1 MADLFAQSQLTV
13 FQLPELAVG
22 ATPHNDTY
30 KSFYLNE
37 LVALEASAKRCL
49 TPTRYLRP
57 LGRDGSISLP
67 DIILDISSFY
77 LFAHKTLVST
87 VFVVFQTLPH
97 RLRQGVSLKGFTN
110 FATNV
115 ADKKNHTHELIY
127 ETCNR
132 DVQWAQHAIIEKR
145 DNVVEHWQTNTPNK
159 FFANIIAL
167 DIPLLVYYDPKRE
180 HELDMKVVDS
190 VLARVRLKHPKL
202 IVDANADVLQK
213 IAWLEAWSPT
223 FSRQLQEDVAG
234 LLNNDIFTALPV
246 TPQLIKK
253 LDETMAGLLKRALD
267 LRQKHQ
273 TS

>member
-1 MADLFAQSQLTV
+1 MADLFAESQLIV

-30 KSFYLNE
+30 KSFYLTE

-49 TPTRYLRP
+49 APSHYVRP
-57 LGRDGSISLP
+57 LRRDGSISLP

-87 VFVVFQTLPH
+87 VFVAFQTLPH
-97 RLRQGVSLKGFTN
+97 GLRRGISLSGFTN
-110 FATNV
+110 FAANV
-115 ADKKNHTHELIY
+115 AGKKNHTYELIY

-132 DVQWAQHAIIEKR
+132 DIQWAQHAVIEKR

-167 DIPLLVYYDPKRE
+167 DLPLLVYYDSKRE
-180 HELDMKVVDS
+180 GDLDEAAVNSVVAQ
-190 VLARVRLKHPKL
+190 VQLKHPKL
-202 IVDANADVLQK
+202 SIDNTTDTIQK

-223 FSRQLQEDVAG
+223 FSRQLQEEVAE

-246 TPQLIKK
+246 TPQLVKR
-253 LDETMAGLLKRALD
+253 LDEVMAGLLKRAVE
-267 LRQKHQ
+267 LRRAY
-273 TS
+273 SN